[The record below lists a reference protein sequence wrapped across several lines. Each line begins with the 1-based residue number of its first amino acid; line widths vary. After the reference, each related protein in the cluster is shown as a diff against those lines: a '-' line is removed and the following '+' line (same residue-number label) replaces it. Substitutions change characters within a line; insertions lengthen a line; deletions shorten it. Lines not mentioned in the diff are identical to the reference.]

1 MEAWYTTALDIEEV
15 LPGAVDSHVHV
26 VRCCGGFG
34 IVFFSYCVPACFR
47 HAHFEYQAH
56 VRLRF
61 KLAAGVSEPW
71 TLDGGIP
78 QEVPCVTFT
87 VALHFIWCM
96 YLEAQDGTVPQQDAD
111 HLKCISR
118 DLRVLFLAARF
129 TAGCVS
135 LFGQDPAPSEC
146 VLVNTSCVMRRI
158 GGLSSWMLGILVA
171 ILIPLFVVG
180 LLRLLQGFGW
190 SLSVVLVSFLPL
202 DFHGR
207 LRAVRSIFIRGALH
221 GIEASLLAK
230 GSCSSCVVL
239 FFFLI
244 GLITDLWP
252 NSFHVRGR
260 DKTLLRSISVRGV

>member
-171 ILIPLFVVG
+171 ILIPLLEVG
-180 LLRLLQGFGW
+180 LLRLLQRSGWPFSGWCWFHSFRWIFMGGFGCS
-190 SLSVVLVSFLPL
+190 SLARCMALRLLFWPRVV
-202 DFHGR
+202 
-207 LRAVRSIFIRGALH
+207 
-221 GIEASLLAK
+221 
-230 GSCSSCVVL
+230 CSSCVVL
-239 FFFLI
+239 LSVLS
-244 GLITDLWP
+244 GLVADPWP
-252 NSFHVRGR
+252 MLELF
-260 DKTLLRSISVRGV
+260 